1 MPLQR
6 FDPLCLFSGASPLG
20 EASHDMPGYF
30 GLGDSISSTLL
41 LSPCPLGRGVPV
53 NKLGGPPGG
62 GIAADISGDMAG
74 GIADNDGLAHDGGM
88 PGDMAGGMPG
98 DMAGGM
104 SGGMATGGMPG
115 GMATGGM
122 PGGIAAGTSDD
133 TPGIAGGGIIAAVQ
147 GAKHC

>member
-1 MPLQR
+1 
-6 FDPLCLFSGASPLG
+6 
-20 EASHDMPGYF
+20 MPGYF

-41 LSPCPLGRGVPV
+41 LSPGPLGRGVPV

-62 GIAADISGDMAG
+62 GIAADISGDMAS
-74 GIADNDGLAHDGGM
+74 GIADDDGLAHDGGMPGGM

-98 DMAGGM
+98 GMATGGM

-122 PGGIAAGTSDD
+122 PGGTATGGMPGGIAAGTSDD
-133 TPGIAGGGIIAAVQ
+133 TPGIAGGTPGGGIIAAAQ

>member
-1 MPLQR
+1 
-6 FDPLCLFSGASPLG
+6 
-20 EASHDMPGYF
+20 MPGYF

-41 LSPCPLGRGVPV
+41 LGPCPLGRGVPV

-62 GIAADISGDMAG
+62 GIAADISD
-74 GIADNDGLAHDGGM
+74 DDGLAHGGM
-88 PGDMAGGMPG
+88 PGGMAGGMPG

-104 SGGMATGGMPG
+104 SGGMATGGMSRGMATGGMPG

-122 PGGIAAGTSDD
+122 PGGIAAGTSEND
-133 TPGIAGGGIIAAVQ
+133 TPGIAGGMPGRGIIAAVQ